1 MGTKFTFLSSTV
13 IITVCITMSDGTQHP
28 KFLFNCV
35 IEGDNIAFPI
45 LMEQNCLVGFF
56 KEMIQSE
63 RAMGILKDVD
73 PHTLTLWKVS
83 TIDEPLL

>member
-1 MGTKFTFLSSTV
+1 MGTKFTFLSSAV
-13 IITVCITMSDGTQHP
+13 IITVCITMSDGTQKS
-28 KFLFNCV
+28 KFLLNCV
-35 IEGDNIAFPI
+35 IEGDDIVFPI
-45 LMEQNCLVGFF
+45 FVEQDCLVGVF
-56 KEMIQSE
+56 KKIIQSK